1 MKDIF
6 GEDLIFAIALVIQNL
21 ENIQNKLEDQIID
34 ELCKYMKSEIFII
47 SSESGENINKD
58 AIDSDNNS
66 LLLLIFHYS
75 QIPNL

>member
-1 MKDIF
+1 
-6 GEDLIFAIALVIQNL
+6 
-21 ENIQNKLEDQIID
+21 
-34 ELCKYMKSEIFII
+34 MKSEIFII